1 MNHNS
6 KPFLFVFFPSLDKE
20 KSWPLLCKSPL
31 RTWREDT
38 WNQFFRSGVMSVEH
52 PHSTPPAFRL
62 CEPNSAK
69 FLRKGKLHS
78 NNFIQITIFCWKI
91 SLKTLKAS
99 SVRVVV
105 RLTQLLAVRTMH
117 LSRAPSRCI
126 AWQTASFVYWDWS
139 TLQKVG
145 YQGAKTF
152 PIIQRLH
159 LSHLQYPNYEC

>member
-1 MNHNS
+1 MS
-6 KPFLFVFFPSLDKE
+6 FFPFWTKRRVGLSYVRVRYVFEE
-20 KSWPLLCKSPL
+20 KIFETSSS
-31 RTWREDT
+31 EVE
-38 WNQFFRSGVMSVEH
+38 VMSMEH

-69 FLRKGKLHS
+69 FLRKGKLNF

-117 LSRAPSRCI
+117 LSRAPSGCI
-126 AWQTASFVYWDWS
+126 VWQTASSVYWD
-139 TLQKVG
+139 
-145 YQGAKTF
+145 
-152 PIIQRLH
+152 
-159 LSHLQYPNYEC
+159 